1 VDWSGE
7 LHGWRAAVTA
17 LGGIALNLA
26 TGGVAWGI
34 SRRLPRPGLF
44 GVGMLLFGAGSVA
57 GAIVYLADGLYYG
70 SGDPLGFAPESGDL
84 SRAQWVWVLFLPVAA
99 FTSWGACRHLA
110 ESMGEPLTADRAR
123 SRIGWFLATLGVAG
137 LAYGGLWFLLRQP
150 DKEGSTRQWRMEHEV
165 ARETE
170 RRIAAQPVPPPTA
183 PAPAPRP
190 TIVVRPEEVKDRMPS
205 WWGPVILHA
214 MFVLGGVGGL
224 WKTLPAR
231 GELHLSGLRTLGLAA
246 AALGAA
252 AACRLLG

>member
-1 VDWSGE
+1 
-7 LHGWRAAVTA
+7 
-17 LGGIALNLA
+17 
-26 TGGVAWGI
+26 
-34 SRRLPRPGLF
+34 
-44 GVGMLLFGAGSVA
+44 MLVFGAGSVA

-84 SRAQWVWVLFLPVAA
+84 SRAQWVWVLFLPV
-99 FTSWGACRHLA
+99 
-110 ESMGEPLTADRAR
+110 TADRVR

-137 LAYGGLWFLLRQP
+137 LAYGGLWALLRQP

-214 MFVLGGVGGL
+214 MFILGGVGGL
-224 WKTLPAR
+224 WKALPAR

-246 AALGAA
+246 AAVGAA